1 VNNSYKALRNI
12 PNNYNV
18 NTTGLIL
25 HHNQIMMDTMDIQAL
40 KNYSKLTHLD
50 LSYNRIAKLPDGV
63 FSALGSLENLSLSG
77 NKLRTIKNETFA
89 DLKKLKTLDLDDN
102 PWNCTWDLVEI
113 VKWMN
118 NMGLQTGSNATC
130 SSPVILAGQ
139 RILDVLRISKT
150 PLPSVKS
157 NTAATTKSVSTFT
170 VTASTKTIITVRSP
184 SRPSQEMTTVSSQNV
199 SGKGLRSATYSRR
212 ASTPTHVKHIF
223 MTFALCTGA
232 LSCWNRF
239 GSPSLGSLSYCSL
252 KPIDKYTVYNSSMCL
267 ALDTMIKAEQNN
279 KPEGTNTW
287 MFLSGVI
294 VIILC
299 TSMVIVCA
307 VKSPIWYKMLFD
319 YRHQRLREAE
329 EPSIFST
336 SRFSNFSLDTEQTET
351 SAQELDQGLAEDE
364 DGFIEDGYIQPE
376 DYKENVD

>member
-1 VNNSYKALRNI
+1 MIMTLKQMVLLWTVSLFTDAAGIQVNNSYKALRNI

-199 SGKGLRSATYSRR
+199 SGK
-212 ASTPTHVKHIF
+212 
-223 MTFALCTGA
+223 
-232 LSCWNRF
+232 
-239 GSPSLGSLSYCSL
+239 
-252 KPIDKYTVYNSSMCL
+252 
-267 ALDTMIKAEQNN
+267 DTMIKAEQNN

-376 DYKENVD
+376 DYKENVDIDEV

>member
-1 VNNSYKALRNI
+1 VNNSYKALQKI

-18 NTTGLIL
+18 NITGLIL
-25 HHNQIMMDTMDIQAL
+25 QHNQIMMDTMDIQAL

-77 NKLRTIKNETFA
+77 NKLRTLKNETFA

-139 RILDVLRISKT
+139 RILDVLRTSKT

-157 NTAATTKSVSTFT
+157 NTAATTKSASTFT
-170 VTASTKTIITVRSP
+170 VAASTKTIITVRSP

-199 SGKGLRSATYSRR
+199 SGKG
-212 ASTPTHVKHIF
+212 
-223 MTFALCTGA
+223 A

-239 GSPSLGSLSYCSL
+239 GSPSSGASKKRQGSSSYCSL

-267 ALDTMIKAEQNN
+267 ASDTMIKAEQNN

-287 MFLSGVI
+287 KFLSGVI